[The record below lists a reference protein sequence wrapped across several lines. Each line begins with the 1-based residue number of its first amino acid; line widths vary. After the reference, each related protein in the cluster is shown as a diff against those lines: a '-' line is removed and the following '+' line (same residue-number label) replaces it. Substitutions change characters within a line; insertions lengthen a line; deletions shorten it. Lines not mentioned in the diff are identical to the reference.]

1 LGSLPSGDSAA
12 QPPSRRIFFDRRELN
27 SILSAYGRGV
37 AQGDWKDYAMDAL
50 SDRALFSI
58 YKRASEAPLYQIEKR
73 PELARKQGA
82 WALLSAQGMILKRG
96 HDLESLLRFFD
107 RKRFAL
113 VGD

>member
-1 LGSLPSGDSAA
+1 MVHPPPEDAVS
-12 QPPSRRIFFDRRELN
+12 QPPRRSIFFDRRELN
-27 SILSAYGRGV
+27 AILSAYGRGV

-58 YKRASEAPLYQIEKR
+58 FRRASENPLYQIEKR
-73 PELARKQGA
+73 PEFSNRQGA
-82 WALLSAQGMILKRG
+82 WAILSAQGMVLKRG
-96 HDLESLLRFFD
+96 RDLATLLRFFD